1 MYQKQDTRYLKQKRA
16 SLKTQRGRN
25 SQSLKQ
31 ERDLSQNRVDPEAKI
46 QSCPFTKE
54 KYQACISF

>member
-31 ERDLSQNRVDPEAKI
+31 ERDLSQNRVDPDQRFRAVPSPKKNI
-46 QSCPFTKE
+46 RLV
-54 KYQACISF
+54 